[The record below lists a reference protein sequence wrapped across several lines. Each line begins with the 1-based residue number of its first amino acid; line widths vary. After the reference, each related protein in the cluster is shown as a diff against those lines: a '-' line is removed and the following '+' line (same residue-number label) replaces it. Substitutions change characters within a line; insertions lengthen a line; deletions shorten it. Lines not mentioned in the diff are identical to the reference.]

1 MMERCTFNF
10 LCNNLVSLLKLISLT
25 YANWL
30 KLLICDRI
38 VIGIRDPDTI
48 EHFLVEKGLTLMKA
62 IDICRAEETAKK
74 SCKVLTVNSS
84 VNAVFRYKQKQ
95 HTDHS
100 DPDKCNPTTTPWP
113 RCTEN
118 YDNDHPCPDRD
129 TTRTACGKKSIG
141 QSLDTVNR
149 KKNNKQHSAKPPTGK
164 LPAMGGIIAS
174 VNHQKV
180 PKVWAL
186 AGAESLMALLLTPPQ
201 TREAIAQFVVQAH
214 NPSLALIQP
223 ICACHLQNY
232 VLRTLMKFTSWV
244 KFQLP

>member
-10 LCNNLVSLLKLISLT
+10 VCNNLVSLLKLFSLT

-62 IDICRAEETAKK
+62 IDICRTEETAKK
-74 SCKVLTVNSS
+74 SRKVLTVNSS

-100 DPDKCNPTTTPWP
+100 DPDECNPTTTPWP

-118 YDNDHPCPDRD
+118 HDNDHPCPDRD
-129 TTRTACGKKSIG
+129 TTCTACGKKSIG

-149 KKNNKQHSAKPPTGK
+149 KNPTSSIR
-164 LPAMGGIIAS
+164 LSPLMVNCLLWEESSHQWIIRKY
-174 VNHQKV
+174 QKC
-180 PKVWAL
+180 
-186 AGAESLMALLLTPPQ
+186 ERLLGLS
-201 TREAIAQFVVQAH
+201 R
-214 NPSLALIQP
+214 
-223 ICACHLQNY
+223 
-232 VLRTLMKFTSWV
+232 
-244 KFQLP
+244 